1 MSSYYWLNGKDLFKK
16 AHDKY
21 HNGGNKDK
29 AAKYC
34 EKNKGLIK
42 RRERDRYRLMSEI
55 ERNEKKRK
63 SLK

>member
-21 HNGGNKDK
+21 HNGGDKDK

-34 EKNKGLIK
+34 EKNKGMIK
-42 RRERDRYRLMSEI
+42 RRERHRCG
-55 ERNEKKRK
+55 
-63 SLK
+63 